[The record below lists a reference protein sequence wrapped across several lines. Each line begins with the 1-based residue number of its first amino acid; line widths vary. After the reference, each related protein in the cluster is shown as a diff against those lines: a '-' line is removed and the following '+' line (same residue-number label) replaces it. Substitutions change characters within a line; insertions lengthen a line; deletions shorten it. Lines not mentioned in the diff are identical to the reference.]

1 MKAESGPSEHGPAV
15 FAPRTARGPNG
26 ALPLL
31 SPRTEFRPEPP
42 WRPGP
47 SAALTSSVG
56 PVELG
61 RISPKKLIVVV
72 PPAPPVRSF
81 GATTWFSFVGGAL
94 IVGAVG
100 GYMLASAQLT
110 TARDRSSSIAEAEQ
124 AIPATAAEAEWVR
137 AKKEAKVAAEGELA
151 RVERER
157 KAAAEAAR
165 VKAEQD
171 AKTAAEAARIKS
183 EEVKAAE
190 AQRAQNLAALASPVQ
205 TAKSAA
211 VSAGEIA
218 RQLQIELRRV
228 GCFTSEVDGGWNA
241 NSRSAVELFN
251 KHGHMNLEAKAASL
265 DALDLV
271 RSKTSR
277 ICPVTCPRG
286 FHVEKERCVET
297 ICKAGFVIGDDGSC
311 ERTRERPARQARPE
325 PKPAATSN
333 EASAAKGSSSGMI
346 ACDAGGCRKLPA
358 KCKLTTIADCL

>member
-1 MKAESGPSEHGPAV
+1 
-15 FAPRTARGPNG
+15 
-26 ALPLL
+26 
-31 SPRTEFRPEPP
+31 
-42 WRPGP
+42 
-47 SAALTSSVG
+47 
-56 PVELG
+56 VELG

-72 PPAPPVRSF
+72 PPAPPLRSF
-81 GATTWFSFVGGAL
+81 GATTWFSFIGGAL
-94 IVGAVG
+94 IAGAVG

-110 TARDRSSSIAEAEQ
+110 TARDRSSSIAETER
-124 AIPATAAEAEWVR
+124 AIPATGAEAEPVR
-137 AKKEAKVAAEGELA
+137 AKKEAKFAAEVELA
-151 RVERER
+151 RVERET

-165 VKAEQD
+165 VKAEPD

-190 AQRAQNLAALASPVQ
+190 AQRPQNLAALASPVQ
-205 TAKSAA
+205 TAKSAT

-228 GCFTSEVDGGWNA
+228 GCVTSEIDGEWNA

-251 KHGHMNLEAKAASL
+251 KHGHMNLEAASL

-311 ERTRERPARQARPE
+311 ERTRERPARQARPK
-325 PKPAATSN
+325 PKPAATPS
-333 EASAAKGSSSGMI
+333 EATVSALGS
-346 ACDAGGCRKLPA
+346 
-358 KCKLTTIADCL
+358 